1 MVAVD
6 SEGNVYVA
14 KLMAP
19 REPKNSCAMVRLAA
33 VASVMQK
40 WGNTSSETDMS
51 VAQSGSPLTYILN

>member
-1 MVAVD
+1 
-6 SEGNVYVA
+6 
-14 KLMAP
+14 
-19 REPKNSCAMVRLAA
+19 VRLAA